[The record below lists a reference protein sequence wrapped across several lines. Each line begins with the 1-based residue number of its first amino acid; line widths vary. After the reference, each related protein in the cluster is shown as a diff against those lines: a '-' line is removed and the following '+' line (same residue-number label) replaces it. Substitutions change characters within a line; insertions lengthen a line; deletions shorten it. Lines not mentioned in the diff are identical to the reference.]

1 MPSSRLVKYTLL
13 LVCVLAGLPVNI
25 PAVAQSNPATV
36 PDVTGLSV
44 PAAVALLNEHGLRLG
59 NQTGEAWT
67 ELAGLPA
74 NTVSAQSLAPGAT
87 VEQGAALDVVVL
99 RSPNVLLLYEAE
111 SITLINQTGT
121 TLDLNGLIFN
131 ALDGATP
138 ASFQATNW
146 MGALDAGY
154 CTQLWAVR
162 RTSAQRLGE
171 CEGVRRWL
179 STVNAGVHFWTGLN
193 GVTRFNV
200 VYQGVERATCE
211 GAAPGQGVKQCALYL
226 PGAGGGD
233 VTAYVYLAYTP
244 DRLAVLNQS
253 DDKWM
258 PLAQTAIQNLNPNV
272 SVAGGV
278 SVPIGDPALFG
289 NPATVADISQL
300 APGQCLLFTNGS
312 PEVDAAPQ
320 DCSVIARL
328 DIDPTLIFWAA
339 NFEVISATDAR
350 RYSCPAA
357 NAEKMTVCVVP
368 R

>member
-1 MPSSRLVKYTLL
+1 
-13 LVCVLAGLPVNI
+13 
-25 PAVAQSNPATV
+25 
-36 PDVTGLSV
+36 
-44 PAAVALLNEHGLRLG
+44 
-59 NQTGEAWT
+59 
-67 ELAGLPA
+67 
-74 NTVSAQSLAPGAT
+74 
-87 VEQGAALDVVVL
+87 
-99 RSPNVLLLYEAE
+99 
-111 SITLINQTGT
+111 
-121 TLDLNGLIFN
+121 
-131 ALDGATP
+131 
-138 ASFQATNW
+138 
-146 MGALDAGY
+146 
-154 CTQLWAVR
+154 
-162 RTSAQRLGE
+162 
-171 CEGVRRWL
+171 
-179 STVNAGVHFWTGLN
+179 
-193 GVTRFNV
+193 
-200 VYQGVERATCE
+200 
-211 GAAPGQGVKQCALYL
+211 
-226 PGAGGGD
+226 
-233 VTAYVYLAYTP
+233 YVYLAYTP

-312 PEVDAAPQ
+312 PDVDAAPQ

-368 R
+368 